1 MERSA
6 AVSSVLNDPGP
17 KVAVVRGAPLIK
29 ISDPVTMPVPLTVNS
44 SGAAPAISETG
55 ETEVMIGMGFL
66 TVMGSESV
74 VPPPGGGFSTAIC
87 NTAALERSEVRSAT
101 WSEVLLLKL
110 VLRAAP
116 LTVAT
121 EVATKL
127 WPVTIRLNP
136 FTPAKTEEGESELI
150 CGTGLV
156 VALIVNVSGGL
167 LVPPPGC
174 GVKTVMEAVPGTAT
188 KRLGIT
194 TCNLPSLR
202 KIGVMLIGVR
212 LVAVPLHCTAEV
224 GVKFLPFTV
233 SVN

>member
-6 AVSSVLNDPGP
+6 AVSSVLSDAGP
-17 KVAVVRGAPLIK
+17 KVAVVRGEPLIK
-29 ISDPVTMPVPLTVNS
+29 ICDPVTMPVPLTINAC
-44 SGAAPAISETG
+44 GADPAGREVG
-55 ETEVMIGMGFL
+55 ETELMTGIGFL

-87 NTAALERSEVRSAT
+87 NTAALARSEVRSAT
-101 WSEVLLLKL
+101 WSEVVLLK
-110 VLRAAP
+110 VVVRVAP
-116 LTVAT
+116 LTLAT

-136 FTPAKTEEGESELI
+136 LTPAKTEEGDSEVI

-156 VALIVNVSGGL
+156 TGLIVNVRGGL

-188 KRLGIT
+188 KRFGIS

-212 LVAVPLHCTAEV
+212 LVAVPLHCTTEV
-224 GVKFLPFTV
+224 GVKFLPFTI